1 VDPYSANREARIV
14 DLIQHNPGPARLREL
29 LADDRLIVGP
39 GAYDALSARLV
50 EQAGFDAVYM
60 TGYGASAS
68 LLGRPDIGLLSFGEM
83 ADQARRLVQAVG
95 VPVIADADNGYGNAL
110 NVIRT
115 VREYEA
121 AGIAAL
127 HIEDQAY
134 PKRCGHMA
142 GKQVI
147 PQDEMVEKVRAAVEA
162 RGPSGLLLIARSDA
176 RAGEGLDSAIE
187 RARSYREA
195 GADLVQIDALESED
209 EIVAVGEQLAEVPKV
224 INWMEGGKT
233 PLLAPED
240 LRGLGFAIVLCSIS
254 LLLAATGAVQ
264 ERLKRLRDL
273 GQPQPVGPLAFDEF
287 NRLIGMPE
295 VSLLESRFATSPKRL
310 SV

>member
-1 VDPYSANREARIV
+1 MG
-14 DLIQHNPGPARLREL
+14 DLTQHNPGPARLREL
-29 LADDRLIVGP
+29 LAGDRLVVAP

-60 TGYGASAS
+60 TGFGASAS

-83 ADQARRLVQAVG
+83 ADQARRLVQAVC

-121 AGIAAL
+121 AGIAAM
-127 HIEDQAY
+127 HIEDQAL

-147 PQDEMVEKVRAAVEA
+147 PQNEMVEKVQAAVEA
-162 RGPSGLLLIARSDA
+162 RGSSELVLIARSDA
-176 RAGEGLDSAIE
+176 RAGEGVDRAIE
-187 RARSYREA
+187 RVRSYREA

-209 EIVAVGEQLAEVPKV
+209 EIVAFGKALADTPKV
-224 INWMEGGKT
+224 MNWMEGGKT
-233 PLLAPED
+233 PLLPPQR
-240 LRGLGFAIVLCSIS
+240 LRELGFRIMLCSIS
-254 LLLAATGAVQ
+254 MLLAATGAMQ
-264 ERLKRLRDL
+264 QRLKQLLDL
-273 GQPQPVGPLAFDEF
+273 GAPQPIGALAFNEL
-287 NRLIGMPE
+287 NELIGMPE
-295 VSLLESRFATSPKRL
+295 VSRLETRFAASRTTTESAQ
-310 SV
+310 